1 MLPRASS
8 QDPTIEALPN
18 ATPKKGCGRPS
29 KLKVPFPPSTAMS
42 SPKPRGRPP
51 KDPNA
56 PQNST
61 SVKVSSGSSGTMFRK
76 NNNMKSN
83 LRVPPKR
90 GCGRPPKPKVPL
102 PPSTILFSPRPRDH
116 PPKDPNTPQKSISV
130 KVLSGS
136 SEIMFKKN
144 NYLKSNTN
152 ASLKKV
158 HPSLKFHFPQVLV
171 CPHQGLGVALQ
182 RTLMFHKCQ
191 QMPKCQDQ
199 GGDLGR
205 LLGLG

>member
-1 MLPRASS
+1 MTIKDISQLSSLLSYRAS
-8 QDPTIEALPN
+8 EALGEN
-18 ATPKKGCGRPS
+18 GENKSTIS
-29 KLKVPFPPSTAMS
+29 KHIKIICDE
-42 SPKPRGRPP
+42 GRPP

-158 HPSLKFHFPQVLV
+158 HPSLKRPWGR
-171 CPHQGLGVALQ
+171 P
-182 RTLMFHKCQ
+182 
-191 QMPKCQDQ
+191 PKARPKLEVVDEN
-199 GGDLGR
+199 
-205 LLGLG
+205 